1 MNTDRLI
8 PMDDIELQ
16 FNQHLKLSN
25 NERIIFSGRFGTGK
39 TTFLNHFFD
48 NQMQAKQ
55 RNPSPNHYA
64 AGNAQH
70 AHHRFFTG
78 TTDSGLRDK
87 KEIGTGTHKRHNVHH
102 GDGEK

>member
-1 MNTDRLI
+1 MSAGI
-8 PMDDIELQ
+8 
-16 FNQHLKLSN
+16 
-25 NERIIFSGRFGTGK
+25 G
-39 TTFLNHFFD
+39 FD

-78 TTDSGLRDK
+78 TTNSGLRDK
-87 KEIGTGTHKRHNVHH
+87 KEIGTGAHKRHNVHH